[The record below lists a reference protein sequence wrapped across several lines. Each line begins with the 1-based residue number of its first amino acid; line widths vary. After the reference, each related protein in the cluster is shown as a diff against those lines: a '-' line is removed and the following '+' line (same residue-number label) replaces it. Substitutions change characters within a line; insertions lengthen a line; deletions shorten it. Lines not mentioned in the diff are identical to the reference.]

1 MKNDFIIGP
10 PSQPKHATESL
21 TLARLEPGSEAVV
34 GDVRRNGAVGHRLL
48 DLGLVP
54 GTPIK
59 ALRRAPLGDPIV
71 YELRGYQLC
80 LRRVDAEL
88 VGIRPGPALGPKT
101 PS

>member
-1 MKNDFIIGP
+1 MKSNFNISP
-10 PSQPKHATESL
+10 LSRPKAATERL

-34 GDVRRNGAVGHRLL
+34 GEVRRNGAVGRRLL

-59 ALRRAPLGDPIV
+59 VLRRAPLGDPIV

-88 VGIRPGPALGPKT
+88 VGIRPGPALDPKT